1 MAHLRVRLRATC
13 TGDFGG
19 LLHAASGRRLLRI
32 HSEEGFRNGQ
42 TPHQTLF
49 SFIGSYSGCL
59 FIGSSRIPP
68 VRIFFPGGRLRSF
81 PTGQSVNFCRFSFCV
96 VVFFLFVRGNT
107 PVVCLLPPP
116 TQSSWLADRIVYLLE
131 RDLSHFLFNL
141 TPDGYS
147 IITPSHSRTFLVWFI
162 FRSTTP

>member
-59 FIGSSRIPP
+59 FIGSSQIP
-68 VRIFFPGGRLRSF
+68 LR
-81 PTGQSVNFCRFSFCV
+81 
-96 VVFFLFVRGNT
+96 
-107 PVVCLLPPP
+107 
-116 TQSSWLADRIVYLLE
+116 
-131 RDLSHFLFNL
+131 SHFLSWRTTTVFPDRTVSGFLSIQLLRSSSFSFRPGQCSRSML
-141 TPDGYS
+141 TPSAYPKQLACRPHCLPVGAG
-147 IITPSHSRTFLVWFI
+147 LVSFS
-162 FRSTTP
+162 FQPYP